1 MIWSG
6 VIMNFEKVN
15 SDSLTWWIDF
25 TAQFNFRKVISLDGI
40 YHILHSGIAFN
51 KADKAMYLAKEQGK
65 NKVVF
70 CSKLE
75 RSLEI
80 H

>member
-1 MIWSG
+1 M
-6 VIMNFEKVN
+6 E
-15 SDSLTWWIDF
+15 
-25 TAQFNFRKVISLDGI
+25 FNI
-40 YHILHSGIAFN
+40 YSYTGTAFN
-51 KADKAMYLAKEQGK
+51 KTDKAMYLAKEQGK

-75 RSLEI
+75 RSLEM